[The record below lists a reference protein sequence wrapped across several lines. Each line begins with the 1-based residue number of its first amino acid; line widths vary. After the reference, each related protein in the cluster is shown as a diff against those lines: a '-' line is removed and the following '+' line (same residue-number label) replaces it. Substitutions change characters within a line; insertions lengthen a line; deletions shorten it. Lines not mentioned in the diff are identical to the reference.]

1 MPHPAGTP
9 ARTSTPAR
17 VTTSRLSSV
26 SWANISFDSGDFR
39 RLHSRGSSCLSVKWS
54 SNKNRNMFDFTV
66 GSYTS
71 SVCLVA
77 AVCLVA
83 SVCLVAAVCLVASG
97 FGRIRAIRLSV
108 QADKGDSTN
117 THYITHYTTHTL
129 QHKHTLHNTLQ
140 HKRTLHN
147 TIQHTACKL
156 NPSPMGT
163 YSYLII

>member
-26 SWANISFDSGDFR
+26 IWANTSFDSGDFR

-71 SVCLVA
+71 
-77 AVCLVA
+77 